1 MLIDKH
7 MNSSLKNIA
16 ILAGGNSSEASVSLK
31 SASIVEEN
39 IKSRFNTFLI
49 HIKNE
54 NWIYQQDDDT
64 HEIDKNDFSL
74 TLNGNKIK
82 FDLVFIAI
90 HGTPGED
97 GKLQGYFDVL
107 GINYASSNLLASALS
122 FNKGVCNDYLKTHQ
136 VNVAKSVQLFK
147 NVEYDAN
154 HIITSLGLPCFV
166 KPNQSGSSYGV
177 SKVHTATDLPKAIE
191 DAFTYDNQVLVESF
205 IQGREVTCGVNNF
218 NHTLTAMPITEIITE
233 HDFFDFDA
241 KYNGASQE
249 ITPADLPL
257 HLAEKVQNAAKNI
270 FQLLNLDGVAR
281 IDFIIQD
288 DTPYMIE
295 ANTIP
300 GLSAESLIPQQARAM
315 GYTLP
320 DFFEA
325 WINHFLNK

>member
-1 MLIDKH
+1 

-16 ILAGGNSSEASVSLK
+16 ILAGGNSSEAAVSIK
-31 SASIVEEN
+31 SASIVEKN

-49 HIKNE
+49 QVSNE
-54 NWIYQQDDDT
+54 NWMYEENGQSYP
-64 HEIDKNDFSL
+64 IDKNDFSL
-74 TLNGNKIK
+74 SIDSHKIM

-107 GINYASSNLLASALS
+107 GIHYASSNVLASALS

-136 VNVAKSVQLFK
+136 VQVAKSVQLFK
-147 NVEYDAN
+147 GVDFNPTE
-154 HIITSLGLPCFV
+154 IINSLGLPCFV

-177 SKVHTATDLPKAIE
+177 SKVHSASDLPEAIE
-191 DAFTYDNQVLVESF
+191 EAFTYDNQVLVEAF
-205 IQGREVTCGVNNF
+205 INGREVTCGVNNF
-218 NHTLTAMPITEIITE
+218 NGVLTAMPITEIITD

-249 ITPADLPL
+249 ITPADLPE
-257 HLAEKVQNAAKNI
+257 HLTIAVQNASKRI

-281 IDFIIQD
+281 IDFIIQE

-300 GLSAESLIPQQARAM
+300 GLSAESIIPQQARAM
-315 GYTLP
+315 GYSLS

-325 WINHFLNK
+325 WINHFLTN

>member
-1 MLIDKH
+1 

-16 ILAGGNSSEASVSLK
+16 ILAGGNSSEAAVSIK
-31 SASIVEEN
+31 SASIVEKN

-49 HIKNE
+49 QVSNE
-54 NWIYQQDDDT
+54 NWMYEENGQSYP
-64 HEIDKNDFSL
+64 IDKNDFSL
-74 TLNGNKIK
+74 SIDSHKIM

-107 GINYASSNLLASALS
+107 GIRYASSSLLSSALS

-136 VNVAKSVQLFK
+136 VQVAKSVQLFK
-147 NVEYDAN
+147 GVDFNPSE
-154 HIITSLGLPCFV
+154 IINSLGLPCFV

-177 SKVHTATDLPKAIE
+177 SKVHGPSDLPEAIGE
-191 DAFTYDNQVLVESF
+191 AFTYDNQVLVEAF
-205 IQGREVTCGVNNF
+205 INGREVTCGVNNF
-218 NHTLTAMPITEIITE
+218 NGVLTAMPITEIITE

-249 ITPADLPL
+249 ITPADLPK
-257 HLAEKVQNAAKNI
+257 HLTIAVQNASKRI

-300 GLSAESLIPQQARAM
+300 GLSAESIIPQQAKAM
-315 GYTLP
+315 GYSLS

-325 WINHFLNK
+325 WVNHFLTD